1 MLYIPKAYFSLFGI
15 MASTVGATLS
25 AFAYAIKMLNFQRI
39 QTLKI
44 KLIAAHLNAIM
55 QSKTK

>member
-25 AFAYAIKMLNFQRI
+25 AFAYAIKMLNLQRI

-44 KLIAAHLNAIM
+44 RLIVLQLNANI

>member
-15 MASTVGATLS
+15 MASSVGARL
-25 AFAYAIKMLNFQRI
+25 YAVSNAVKMLNLQRI
-39 QTLKI
+39 QTLKTR
-44 KLIAAHLNAIM
+44 LIALQLNANI

>member
-25 AFAYAIKMLNFQRI
+25 AFAYAIKMLNLQRI

-44 KLIAAHLNAIM
+44 RLIALQLNANI